1 MIKLNTSTKQIQ
13 RYDLFDIH
21 KCRCMYVYEKVLLRV
36 LMKVRDLKEKIE
48 KYQDGC
54 NKELFVNDMTLIRVN
69 VERME
74 KDVVCG

>member
-1 MIKLNTSTKQIQ
+1 MTCLIYINVGV
-13 RYDLFDIH
+13 
-21 KCRCMYVYEKVLLRV
+21 CMYEKVLLRV

-48 KYQDGC
+48 KYQDVC

-74 KDVVCG
+74 KRCCMWLRRENNERF

>member
-1 MIKLNTSTKQIQ
+1 MTCLIYINVGV
-13 RYDLFDIH
+13 
-21 KCRCMYVYEKVLLRV
+21 CVYEKVLLRV

-69 VERME
+69 VETMRKRCCMWLRKE
-74 KDVVCG
+74 NNEGF

>member
-1 MIKLNTSTKQIQ
+1 M
-13 RYDLFDIH
+13 
-21 KCRCMYVYEKVLLRV
+21 YEKVLLRV

-48 KYQDGC
+48 KYQDVC

-69 VERME
+69 VERMG

>member
-1 MIKLNTSTKQIQ
+1 MTCLIYINVGV
-13 RYDLFDIH
+13 
-21 KCRCMYVYEKVLLRV
+21 CMYENVLLRV

-69 VERME
+69 VERIG
-74 KDVVCG
+74 KKVLYVVKEGK